1 MKKIPY
7 PSLYGQ
13 MAYVIFAGIALI
25 FAPNILLGIF
35 GLPPA
40 NEIWIRI
47 MGLLVLTLA
56 FYYYYMANFGNDKV
70 VWATVIGRVFFCS
83 GLILFVIFGLAEL
96 PSIGFAILE
105 LGLAFWTWKKLKTN

>member
-13 MAYVIFAGIALI
+13 MAYVIFAGIVLI

-56 FYYYYMANFGNDKV
+56 IYYYYMANFANDKIV
-70 VWATVIGRVFFCS
+70 MSTVIGRVFFCS
-83 GLILFVIFGLAEL
+83 GLIMFVIFGLAEL
-96 PSIGFAILE
+96 QLIGFAILE
-105 LGLAFWTWKKLKTN
+105 LGLAFWTYKEVITK

>member
-1 MKKIPY
+1 MKKVLY

-13 MAYVIFAGIALI
+13 MVYVIFAGIALI

-47 MGLLVLTLA
+47 MGLLVLTLGI
-56 FYYYYMANFGNDKV
+56 YYYYMASFANNKIV
-70 VWATVIGRVFFCS
+70 LSTVIGRVFFCS
-83 GLILFVIFGLAEL
+83 GLIMFVVLGLAEL
-96 PSIGFAILE
+96 PLIGFALLE
-105 LGLAFWTWKKLKTN
+105 LGLAFWTWKELKTK